1 MIPMPPRWM
10 IFTGAVAALALA
22 IPPFVIARVRAT
34 PDPNRPVHIFFD
46 MDFQPKFKTQ
56 AVNPLFADGRTQR
69 PEVQGVVAQ
78 GETRLDAHLY
88 EGVVGGEWAT
98 TLPAGLTLNEQF
110 LLRGQERYNIYCSV
124 CHGYAGFGDGPVNKR
139 AMELMSNADGPVYG
153 TAWVQAKSL
162 HDPLVREHSVG
173 LLYNIV
179 TNGIRNM
186 AGYEAQIDLED
197 RWAIAAYVQALQ
209 LSQNATIQ
217 DVPPELRDKLPKN
230 VAQGEGASSG
240 TATPTTTTTAT
251 TTAAADSTEVK

>member
-34 PDPNRPVHIFFD
+34 PDKNRAVHLFFD

-56 AVNPLFADGRTQR
+56 AVNPLFADGRAQR
-69 PEVQGVVAQ
+69 PEVMGVVAH

-88 EGVVGGEWAT
+88 EGVDGGEWAT
-98 TLPAGLTLNEQF
+98 TLPAGLTLDERF
-110 LLRGQERYNIYCSV
+110 LLRGQERYNIFCSM
-124 CHGYAGFGDGPVNKR
+124 CHGFAGFGDGTVNQR
-139 AMELMSNADGPVYG
+139 AMDLMSNADGPLDG
-153 TAWVQAKSL
+153 TSWVQAKSL

-186 AGYEAQIDLED
+186 AGYHAQIDLED

-209 LSQNATIQ
+209 LSQNAAIQ
-217 DVPPELRDKLPKN
+217 DVPPELRSKLQRG
-230 VAQGEGASSG
+230 VAQAGQAGADQ
-240 TATPTTTTTAT
+240 
-251 TTAAADSTEVK
+251 ADDQTEVK

>member
-1 MIPMPPRWM
+1 
-10 IFTGAVAALALA
+10 
-22 IPPFVIARVRAT
+22 
-34 PDPNRPVHIFFD
+34 
-46 MDFQPKFKTQ
+46 
-56 AVNPLFADGRTQR
+56 
-69 PEVQGVVAQ
+69 
-78 GETRLDAHLY
+78 
-88 EGVVGGEWAT
+88 
-98 TLPAGLTLNEQF
+98 
-110 LLRGQERYNIYCSV
+110 
-124 CHGYAGFGDGPVNKR
+124 
-139 AMELMSNADGPVYG
+139 
-153 TAWVQAKSL
+153 VQAKSL